1 MNHPRRLLAP
11 LALVALAGCGS
22 GPEDPRV
29 ALDRAATALSGPL
42 VLDYEAALD
51 GGAGWRAVHEQ
62 LDPEAFRVVVPR
74 PDGEFRAGSDGS
86 TFWALAPGD
95 PPELLTLDA
104 ALLPLLATPSAES
117 VPVDLAEVDA
127 PGFLRRL
134 FEALQRSGAPL
145 APADPEAAVT
155 NWELPASALPFPVTR
170 PEGTARV
177 EVRLGAESVPTAVVV
192 RLGDRELYRF
202 AAHEVR
208 VPAGFPAGT
217 FAFVPPRDAKVTDL
231 TAQLAP
237 DGVQEALSSLGY

>member
-1 MNHPRRLLAP
+1 MTHPRTLLAP
-11 LALVALAGCGS
+11 LALAALVGCGS

-62 LDPEAFRVVVPR
+62 LDPEAFHVVVPQ

-104 ALLPLLATPSAES
+104 ALLPLLATPRADS

-145 APADPEAAVT
+145 APADPEAAAIT
-155 NWELPASALPFPVTR
+155 WELPASALPFPITR
-170 PEGTARV
+170 PEGSARV
-177 EVRLGAESVPTAVVV
+177 AVRLGAGDVPAEVVV

-202 AAHEVR
+202 TAREAR
-208 VPAGFPAGT
+208 VPEGFPAGT
-217 FAFVPPRDAKVTDL
+217 FAFVPPQDVKVTDL
-231 TAQLAP
+231 TSQLAP